1 VSNIDK
7 SLGAAMERLF
17 NVIES
22 RRGVD
27 PATSYTANLLKA
39 GETQITRKIGEEAI
53 EIILAALSGKKEDVT
68 KESSDL
74 LYHLMVLWAN
84 CGLTTEDIGSELTR
98 REGTSGHDEKENRSN
113 PLLSNQTSPEI

>member
-1 VSNIDK
+1 VSNIDT

-22 RRGVD
+22 RRSAD
-27 PATSYTANLLKA
+27 PDTSYTASLLKA
-39 GETQITRKIGEEAI
+39 GKTQVTRKIGEEAI
-53 EIILAALSGKKEDVT
+53 EIILAALNGKKEDIT

-74 LYHLMVLWAN
+74 LYHLMVLWAS

-98 REGTSGHDEKENRSN
+98 REATSGHDEKKNRSN
-113 PLLSNQTSPEI
+113 LMPSNQTSSEI